1 MLTRTELTALIAL
14 YPEVI
19 KPLTLTLAC
28 GHSVLNEAGTFVY
41 NYYDQKWEVI
51 TKPVSDPDIDT
62 SGQLPLGITYWMTS
76 VDCSRA
82 CCVSCGEKEE
92 ANNMRYR

>member
-28 GHSVLNEAGTFVY
+28 GHTVLNQKDTVVY
-41 NYYDQKWEVI
+41 NYYDQKWEVMAE
-51 TKPVSDPDIDT
+51 PVIDPT
-62 SGQLPLGITYWMTS
+62 STPQ
-76 VDCSRA
+76 A
-82 CCVSCGEKEE
+82 SCPSG
-92 ANNMRYR
+92 

>member
-28 GHSVLNEAGTFVY
+28 GHTVLNQKDTVVY
-41 NYYDQKWEVI
+41 NYDDQKWEVMA
-51 TKPVSDPDIDT
+51 KPVVDPDIDT